1 MSIKITARAKKFM
14 EEKRIEDVT
23 FRLIVHKPAGCCVGI
38 AKEIQPVYEAP
49 ANAGNY
55 KYYRAERYH
64 IFISRE
70 IKILG
75 PLSVSVDGLWKMKRL
90 ALDGAGIPI

>member
-1 MSIKITARAKKFM
+1 MSIKITPRAKKFI
-14 EEKRIEDVT
+14 EEKGIEDVT
-23 FRLIVHKPAGCCVGI
+23 FRLNVHKPAGCCIGI
-38 AKEIQPVYEAP
+38 VKEIQPVYEAP

-55 KYYRAERYH
+55 KYYLVDRYH

-75 PLSVSVDGLWKMKRL
+75 PLSVSVEGLWKMKRL
-90 ALDGAGIPI
+90 ALDGASVPI